1 MQIITSLD
9 EIKLT
14 KPSAVA
20 IGKFDGIHL
29 GHRQLLGEIVA
40 RKQKGYQS
48 VVFTFNPS
56 PNVLFS
62 KVREK
67 ELTSTEEKRR
77 LFESLGIDILVEFP
91 LTYDTAATS
100 KDVFIDEILVKK
112 YGATALCCGFNYR
125 FGKAA
130 KGDVAILKQLCAE
143 REIKLTVCDE
153 VDFEGTP
160 VSSTRI
166 RDSIKNGDIIKANK
180 MLGRYFSYD
189 FQVVYGDARGRTLG
203 SPTINQFFS
212 ENFAVAEYGVYAS
225 FTIVNGKKY
234 ISVTNIGVRPT
245 IEGVS
250 EKRSETNIVGFDG
263 DLYGQNIEVFLV
275 EKLRGEMAFKSLDE
289 LSARISADREKAT
302 EIIKKEFQNEF

>member
-1 MQIITSLD
+1 MC
-9 EIKLT
+9 
-14 KPSAVA
+14 
-20 IGKFDGIHL
+20 
-29 GHRQLLGEIVA
+29 
-40 RKQKGYQS
+40 
-48 VVFTFNPS
+48 
-56 PNVLFS
+56 
-62 KVREK
+62 
-67 ELTSTEEKRR
+67 EKRR
-77 LFESLGIDILVEFP
+77 VLVALGTFDGLHIGHKKVLLSDTTEYDEKIALMFNEHPQKTLSGDVPDKLITDSKRSEILNEWGYKPEFIDFSEI
-91 LTYDTAATS
+91 S
-100 KDVFIDEILVKK
+100 KLSPEEFIDEILVKK
-112 YGATALCCGFNYR
+112 FKATALCCGFNYR
-125 FGKAA
+125 FGKGAR
-130 KGDVAILKQLCAE
+130 GDVSLLKRLCAE

-153 VDFEGTP
+153 VDFDGAP

-166 RDSIKNGDIIKANK
+166 RESIKNGDIRTANK

-189 FQVVYGDARGRTLG
+189 FEVVHGDARGRTLG

-212 ENFAVAEYGVYAS
+212 EGFAVAEYGVFAS
-225 FTIVNGKKY
+225 FTIVEGKKY

-250 EKRSETNIVGFDG
+250 EKRSETNIVGFNG